1 MIGSYVFGA
10 FSLIFCI
17 LFCIFRA
24 TKATVYSLC
33 LKTIS
38 SVCFILCGIF
48 AIKSVGDSSVN
59 LLIIAGLILGLV
71 GDIVLDL
78 KIMYPEQGNQYFV
91 AGTTSFAI
99 GHFFY
104 FVAVALF
111 NSTLLPTHLLWNILT
126 ALGFAIIMTIGT
138 LLISKK
144 MGLNFG
150 KMTYLVAVY
159 CFILNFMVALSLAI
173 AIFVPIFWIFAVGM
187 ILFLASDL
195 VLSMQYFGNATSKT
209 LIYVNH
215 ILYYLAQILIAI
227 SILFVVI

>member
-17 LFCIFRA
+17 LFCVFRA
-24 TKATVYSLC
+24 SKATVYSLC

-59 LLIIAGLILGLV
+59 LLIIAGLVMGLI

-78 KIMYPEQGNQYFV
+78 KIMYPEQSNQYFV

-104 FVAVALF
+104 FIAVVLF
-111 NSTLLPTHLLWNILT
+111 NSTILPAHLLWNILA
-126 ALGFAIIMTIGT
+126 ALGFAIIMTVVT
-138 LLISKK
+138 LLMSKK
-144 MGLNFG
+144 MGLDFG
-150 KMTYLVAVY
+150 KMTYIVAIY
-159 CFILNFMVALSLAI
+159 CFVLNFMVGFSIAI
-173 AIFVPIFWIFAVGM
+173 AIFVPIFWIFAAGM

-195 VLSMQYFGNATSKT
+195 VLSMQYFGNATAKS

-215 ILYYLAQILIAI
+215 ILYYLAQILIAV